1 MRSPY
6 KAKSL
11 TGAQARVRQL
21 LKQQATTTELLDRY
35 AWERVEL
42 AKLASKTPMFFNPLD
57 AIVAG
62 NVRDRILREKG
73 LIPHAKP

>member
-1 MRSPY
+1 MRAPY

-21 LKQQATTTELLDRY
+21 LKLHEGTTTLLEQY
-35 AWERVEL
+35 ARERVML
-42 AKLASKTPMFFNPLD
+42 AKLASKVPLFDNPLHVWEVEK
-57 AIVAG
+57 I
-62 NVRDRILREKG
+62 RDRILREKG